1 MKIDGWLMKEPLVID
16 IPRNSVYSF
25 ANIYPFL
32 TSTTRKLRFRES
44 EKTVMKYWFT
54 LMKTIHEGQ
63 PSRMSTHG
71 IEAREIEFS

>member
-1 MKIDGWLMKEPLVID
+1 MPCSGDRALRSELAQLHFLHCAEP
-16 IPRNSVYSF
+16 PC
-25 ANIYPFL
+25 
-32 TSTTRKLRFRES
+32 TTRKLRFRES

-54 LMKTIHEGQ
+54 LMKTIREGQ